1 MTVLG
6 IIGSGAIGTAI
17 ARLAVAAGIDVVLSN
32 SRGPETLDE
41 LIAEL
46 GDGAS
51 AGTPA
56 EAAAAGDIVVVSVPL
71 TAVDDLPV
79 DALAGKTVLDTTNYY
94 PFRDGRIS
102 VLDDEEVTEGE
113 YVQARLGTARVVKAF
128 SSILAHHIP
137 QLARPAGAS
146 DRTALPIA
154 GDDPAAKEQ
163 AAALIE
169 QIGFDVVDAG
179 PLSEAWRFEPES
191 TAYTRLYLADPDTP
205 GERMLEALAGPVP
218 AAELSAALAAV
229 HRVRVADREF

>member
-1 MTVLG
+1 MLG

-17 ARLAVAAGIDVVLSN
+17 ARLSVAAGIDFVLSN
-32 SRGPETLDE
+32 SRGPEMLHE

-79 DALAGKTVLDTTNYY
+79 DALAGKSVLDTTNYY
-94 PFRDGRIS
+94 AFRDGCIS

-113 YVQARLGTARVVKAF
+113 YVQARLGTARLVKAF
-128 SSILAHHIP
+128 SS
-137 QLARPAGAS
+137 
-146 DRTALPIA
+146 
-154 GDDPAAKEQ
+154 
-163 AAALIE
+163 
-169 QIGFDVVDAG
+169 
-179 PLSEAWRFEPES
+179 
-191 TAYTRLYLADPDTP
+191 TRLYLADPDTP
-205 GERMLEALAGPVP
+205 GERMLEAPAGPVP

-229 HRVRVADREF
+229 RRVRVADRGF